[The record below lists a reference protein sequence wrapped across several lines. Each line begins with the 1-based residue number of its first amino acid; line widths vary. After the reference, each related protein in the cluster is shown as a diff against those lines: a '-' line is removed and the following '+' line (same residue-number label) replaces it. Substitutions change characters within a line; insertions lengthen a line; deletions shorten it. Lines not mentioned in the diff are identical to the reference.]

1 MAELDQKNRL
11 NELKN
16 KRDELTTALVRFS
29 VDRNPKTIEPFGSY
43 PKARRDLRA
52 VRRELAILRGAGR

>member
-1 MAELDQKNRL
+1 MSESNPNTRL
-11 NELKN
+11 VELKS
-16 KRDELTTALVRFS
+16 KRDELSAALSRFS
-29 VDRNPKTIEPFGSY
+29 VDKNPKTLEAFGSY